1 MLNLSQLARYRVHLI
16 FSAFLL
22 AWFALVTFARVIDG
36 ENVLWAFW
44 ASIKEVKLMEW
55 VSLVCLWVSIATVTK
70 QNAELRAKIE
80 LLESRQ

>member
-1 MLNLSQLARYRVHLI
+1 MLTLNLLARYRVHLI
-16 FSAFLL
+16 FGAFLL
-22 AWFALVTFARVIDG
+22 AWFALVTLARVIDG
-36 ENVLWAFW
+36 DNVLWAFW